1 MRREISA
8 IPLFCIAGFF
18 TLAIFTNTKPGTLS
32 IVQSNGL
39 TYRKVILLFSQR

>member
-18 TLAIFTNTKPGTLS
+18 TPAIFTNTKPGTLS

-39 TYRKVILLFSQR
+39 TYRKVILLFSQH